1 MTTVRTVAARV
12 TVRTPTRAIATMLV
26 ATVLLAGSDAASKY
40 LVERYPIGQV
50 LCLRHAA
57 TLVVLLPYALFA
69 SGLSSLRVSR
79 WSGQLARGALFVLS
93 AVLMV
98 WSLSLLPLATVTAI
112 IFTSPMFV
120 ALLSSRTLGEPVGAM
135 RWRAI
140 LIGFTGVLVI
150 VRPGASAFELALLLP
165 LAGALTNAVRDVVT
179 RLLSRTETS
188 ISIVFWSTII
198 VMLSGLVTAP
208 LGWNPVSG
216 PDAFWF
222 LVAGVLNAGAH
233 FLLIE
238 ALRMGEA
245 ALVAPFRYAILIWA
259 AALGFVVWGDRPDA
273 FVLLG
278 GIIIAAGGWYMLR
291 SERAPPRRSA
301 G

>member
-1 MTTVRTVAARV
+1 MRTS
-12 TVRTPTRAIATMLV
+12 TRAIATMLV
-26 ATVLLAGSDAASKY
+26 ATVFLAGSDAASKY

-57 TLVVLLPYALFA
+57 TLVIIVPYALWLG
-69 SGLSSLRVSR
+69 GLSSLRVSS
-79 WSGQLARGALFVLS
+79 WTGQLVRGALFVLS
-93 AVLMV
+93 TVLMV

-120 ALLSSRTLGEPVGAM
+120 ALLSSRTLGEAVGAT

-140 LIGFTGVLVI
+140 LIGFAGVLVI

-165 LAGALTNAVRDVVT
+165 LAGALTNGVRDVVT

-198 VMLSGLVTAP
+198 VMLSGLLTVP
-208 LGWNPVSG
+208 LGWNAVSK

-222 LVAGVLNAGAH
+222 VVAGVLNAAAH

-238 ALRMGEA
+238 ALRLGEA
-245 ALVAPFRYAILIWA
+245 ALVAPFRYAILMWA
-259 AALGFVVWGDRPDA
+259 AALGFIVWGDRPDT

-278 GIIIAAGGWYMLR
+278 GLIIAAGGWYMLR
-291 SERAPPRRSA
+291 SERARPNRSLR
-301 G
+301 